1 MLYATKDFLI
11 MLKNL
16 LRVQLIRLQKG
27 QFKKTAETTRDW
39 ICNKI
44 TDAVTKSCNDKG
56 KRSLI
61 AVSSKIGDEEL
72 ETSVEM
78 PRGRYIL
85 PEKRQQIIKELRFTY
100 I

>member
-1 MLYATKDFLI
+1 MSTINKASK
-11 MLKNL
+11 
-16 LRVQLIRLQKG
+16 RAVQ
-27 QFKKTAETTRDW
+27 KTAETTRDW

-61 AVSSKIGDEEL
+61 VVSSKIGDEEL